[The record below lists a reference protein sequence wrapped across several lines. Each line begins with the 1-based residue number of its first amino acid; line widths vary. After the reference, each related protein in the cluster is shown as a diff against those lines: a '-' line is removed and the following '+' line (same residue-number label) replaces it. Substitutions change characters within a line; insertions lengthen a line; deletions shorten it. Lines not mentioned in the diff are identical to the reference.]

1 LAALETD
8 PLNSVGKFSDGSD
21 GRTPDKLSSDLEGAF
36 RTPRLRCVAGRPS
49 FMRNGQMRSLE
60 EVVTFFDRGGDR
72 MGFPGKTEIEP
83 LGLSELER
91 ADLVAFLKSL
101 DGPGP
106 AAELLSP

>member
-1 LAALETD
+1 
-8 PLNSVGKFSDGSD
+8 
-21 GRTPDKLSSDLEGAF
+21 
-36 RTPRLRCVAGRPS
+36 
-49 FMRNGQMRSLE
+49 MRNGQMRSLE

-72 MGFPGKTEIEP
+72 TGFPGKTEIEP